1 MDHVTCLGCGLACDD
16 IAVRVQGGA
25 IVEAG
30 NACSLGVQWFGDGRV
45 PAQARVGS
53 ADVEASRALD
63 EASLLLLG
71 AKRPLVYLAP
81 DMANDTY
88 GAATAV
94 ADVLHA
100 LLDTVTTV
108 GASGAGVLAGQA
120 RGRTTATFSEL
131 RNRADVIVF
140 WGVDPATRYPR
151 FQSRIAPGPAGMLL
165 TGARRVIAVDV
176 GGAKGPADASE
187 RLAFSAE
194 EEAAALALLRAAVV
208 GNAVTSSSSLA
219 LRAATLAKS
228 LSAAKYLAII
238 VDGETAADQEGL
250 LALSEA
256 LNGPTRSAI
265 VMLRGGGNRAG
276 ADAVLTWQTGYPMAV
291 DFARG
296 VPRYV
301 PHDGAEARLARGVVD
316 VALVVGSMAALPP
329 AVREGLGRVTCIV
342 IGPRASAS
350 GCQVTIDTG
359 VAGIHD
365 GGAAVRADDMPLP
378 LRAPLPDTAPSAAA
392 LVRALL
398 AKVAPR

>member
-108 GASGAGVLAGQA
+108 GEAGVGVLAGQA

-131 RNRADVIVF
+131 RDRADVIVF

-151 FQSRIAPGPAGMLL
+151 FQSRIAPGPTGMFL
-165 TGARRVIAVDV
+165 TGPRRGIAVD
-176 GGAKGPADASE
+176 
-187 RLAFSAE
+187 
-194 EEAAALALLRAAVV
+194 
-208 GNAVTSSSSLA
+208 
-219 LRAATLAKS
+219 
-228 LSAAKYLAII
+228 I
-238 VDGETAADQEGL
+238 
-250 LALSEA
+250 
-256 LNGPTRSAI
+256 
-265 VMLRGGGNRAG
+265 
-276 ADAVLTWQTGYPMAV
+276 
-291 DFARG
+291 
-296 VPRYV
+296 
-301 PHDGAEARLARGVVD
+301 
-316 VALVVGSMAALPP
+316 
-329 AVREGLGRVTCIV
+329 
-342 IGPRASAS
+342 
-350 GCQVTIDTG
+350 
-359 VAGIHD
+359 
-365 GGAAVRADDMPLP
+365 
-378 LRAPLPDTAPSAAA
+378 
-392 LVRALL
+392 
-398 AKVAPR
+398 

>member
-16 IAVRVQGGA
+16 IAVRVEGGA
-25 IVEAG
+25 IVEAK
-30 NACSLGVQWFGDGRV
+30 NACTLGVQWFGDGRV
-45 PAQARVGS
+45 TAHSRVGT
-53 ADVEASRALD
+53 ADVAAARALD
-63 EASLLLLG
+63 EAAAMLRG

-81 DMANDTY
+81 DMGGDTY
-88 GAATAV
+88 GAATAI

-100 LLDTVTTV
+100 LLDTVTSA
-108 GASGAGVLAGQA
+108 GASGAGVLAAQA

-131 RNRADVIVF
+131 RNRADVLMF
-140 WGVDPATRYPR
+140 WGVDPAVTYPR
-151 FQSRIAPGPAGMLL
+151 FQSRIAPGPAGMFLS
-165 TGARRVIAVDV
+165 GSRRVIAVDV
-176 GGAKGPADASE
+176 GGAKGPADATE
-187 RLAFSAE
+187 RVAFTAG
-194 EEAAALALLRAAVV
+194 EEAAALAHVCAAVV
-208 GNAVTSSSSLA
+208 GHAIKGSPLVE
-219 LRAATLAKS
+219 RAAGLAKS
-228 LSAAKYLAII
+228 LLAAKYLGII
-238 VDGETAADQEGL
+238 VDGERAPEQEAL

-301 PHDGAEARLARGVVD
+301 PHDGAEQQLARGAVD
-316 VALVVGSMAALPP
+316 VALVVGSLAGVPD
-329 AVREGLGRVTCIV
+329 AVTSRLNKTKSIV
-342 IGPRASAS
+342 IGPRASDS

-378 LRAPLPDTAPSAAA
+378 LRAPLPNTAPSAVA
-392 LVRALL
+392 LVRELL
-398 AKVAPR
+398 AKVATR